1 MWGLMS
7 GKTSLNLLSFAR
19 PCPHSGSTT
28 LSEVSRVLFVTPE
41 AHPLIKTGG
50 LGDVAGALPAALR
63 ETGLDVRVLLPA
75 YPSLIEKTGAE
86 PLGPPLQVLRDI
98 LPARLFLGLMPDA
111 ATPVYLVDAP
121 SLYHRCGPYV
131 DENGR
136 DWPDNVL
143 RFGLLA
149 RVASMFGHEGGAFG
163 WAPQLVHCNDWQTGL
178 TPAYLAHAP
187 GARAR
192 SLISIHN
199 MAFQGNFAARLLRQL
214 DLPRSSFS
222 VQGLEFHGKLSFLK
236 AGLYYADHITTVSPT
251 YAREIQTAAFGYG
264 LQGLLSLRRKQ
275 LTGILNGVDTVHW
288 NPASDA
294 LLPARYSSGRLQG
307 KSANKRS
314 LQERFGLR
322 TESGVPVLGMVT
334 RLTRQKGIDLV
345 LGIAE
350 KLLAEPVQLIIL
362 GSGDGACQNELQRLR
377 LDFEGKVGIHIGYDE
392 ELAHLVMAGSD
403 IFLMPSRFE
412 PCGLTQMYSMLYG
425 TPPIV
430 RRTGGLADSVVD
442 ATPRTLADDT
452 ATGFLFTGDNEAEL
466 MGCVLRALI
475 LYQQKTAWRRLQ
487 TRGMKQD
494 FSWRHSAEQ
503 YLALYRV
510 LVDQSK
516 L

>member
-1 MWGLMS
+1 MS
-7 GKTSLNLLSFAR
+7 GKTSLNLLSFAG
-19 PCPHSGSTT
+19 PCPYSGSTT
-28 LSEVSRVLFVTPE
+28 LSEVSRVLFVAPE

-63 ETGLDVRVLLPA
+63 ETRVDVRLLLPA
-75 YPSLIEKTGAE
+75 YPGLIHRTGAH
-86 PLGPPLQVLRDI
+86 PLGSPLQVLRDI
-98 LPARLFLGLMPDA
+98 LPVRLFLGLMPDTG
-111 ATPVYLVDAP
+111 TPVYLVDAP
-121 SLYHRCGPYV
+121 SLYHRSGPYV
-131 DENGR
+131 DENGE

-143 RFGLLA
+143 RFGLLS
-149 RVASMFGHEGGAFG
+149 RVASMFGFEGGAFG
-163 WAPQLVHCNDWQTGL
+163 WEPQLIHCNDWQAGL

-187 GARAR
+187 GNRAR

-199 MAFQGNFAARLLRQL
+199 MAFQGNFPARMLRQL

-236 AGLYYADHITTVSPT
+236 ARLYYADHITTVSPT
-251 YAREIQTAAFGYG
+251 YAQEIQTAAFGYG

-288 NPASDA
+288 NPADDA
-294 LLPARYSSGRLQG
+294 LLPAPYSSAKLQG
-307 KSANKRS
+307 KSTNKRT
-314 LQERFGLR
+314 LQERFDLQTDPR
-322 TESGVPVLGMVT
+322 VPVLGVVT

-345 LGIAE
+345 LGITE
-350 KLLAEPVQLIIL
+350 QLLVEPVQLVIL
-362 GSGDGACQNELQRLR
+362 GSGDGACQNDLQRLR
-377 LDFEGKVGIHIGYDE
+377 LNFPGKVGIHIGYDE
-392 ELAHLVMAGSD
+392 ELAHLVVAGAD

-425 TPPIV
+425 TPPVV

-466 MGCVLRALI
+466 LGCVLRALI
-475 LYQQKTAWRRLQ
+475 LYQQKTAWRKLQ

-494 FSWRHSAEQ
+494 FSWHHSAEQ
-503 YLALYRV
+503 YLALYRT
-510 LVDQSK
+510 LLAK